1 MFRSYICLP
10 ESMKALNMTE
20 DIDMKALKPWVMQGF
35 RGMYRYPLIAAC
47 RVLQENQETHLHFF
61 LTGSIIFQCHQWDPW
76 SPLAKLFP
84 KGDSLGKGCHVL
96 LVFASGSLSVE
107 NVIRIRNE
115 FSHTFA
121 FKWIKKVSL
130 YKWSTYILK
139 MFTPTGI
146 VGLSYL
152 HSPSNSFTVCI
163 LDMPLGEII

>member
-1 MFRSYICLP
+1 
-10 ESMKALNMTE
+10 
-20 DIDMKALKPWVMQGF
+20 MKALKPWVMQGF
-35 RGMYRYPLIAAC
+35 RGMYRYPIRYPLIAAC

-84 KGDSLGKGCHVL
+84 KGDSLGKDCHVL
-96 LVFASGSLSVE
+96 LVFASGSLIVE

-130 YKWSTYILK
+130 YINGQHTKKVYTNGNCGAVISA
-139 MFTPTGI
+139 
-146 VGLSYL
+146 LS
-152 HSPSNSFTVCI
+152 F
-163 LDMPLGEII
+163 